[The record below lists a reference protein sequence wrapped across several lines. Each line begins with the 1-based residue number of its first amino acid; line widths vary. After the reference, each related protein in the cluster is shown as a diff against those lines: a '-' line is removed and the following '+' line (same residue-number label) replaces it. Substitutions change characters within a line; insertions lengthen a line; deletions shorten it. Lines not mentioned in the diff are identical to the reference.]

1 MLLPLEEILQA
12 TGVDD
17 LASSGVTCHHAPYYS
32 GSVNYCYHDSL
43 VSPGRQA
50 SDGMWANHVDVIA
63 LQDAAAAQRYLRETK
78 RDRADSTKSRFEMV
92 RVSARTTRMV
102 GPR

>member
-1 MLLPLEEILQA
+1 MLLPLEEIRQA

-43 VSPGRQA
+43 VSPQQQA
-50 SDGMWANHVDVIA
+50 AGGMWPNHVDVIA
-63 LQDAAAAQRYLRETK
+63 LQDAAAKWPQMKALSER
-78 RDRADSTKSRFEMV
+78 SRQ
-92 RVSARTTRMV
+92 
-102 GPR
+102 G